1 MVDDRMGVSGLF
13 LVLAHP
19 GSPGQR
25 VVIQLL
31 LLLLLSRFTNAFIAV
46 SQSQLTATSSADHSL
61 CKPPSQSLLALYVVQ
76 CGRLSWLSVSF

>member
-31 LLLLLSRFTNAFIAV
+31 LLLSRFTNAFIAG

-76 CGRLSWLSVSF
+76 CGRLSRLSVSC

>member
-25 VVIQLL
+25 VVIQ